1 MLFGCVENGVGE
13 RTCCGVDVG
22 VEECVPVDVV
32 EGLVKLLPLCI
43 SKVPN
48 GALKWNLFDGL
59 EGECGENSAVKG
71 QLETRCSQVETLGVL
86 RFLLDYI

>member
-32 EGLVKLLPLCI
+32 EGLVKFLPLCVA
-43 SKVPN
+43 KVPN
-48 GALKWNLFDGL
+48 GSLKWNLFDGL
-59 EGECGENSAVKG
+59 EGECGENCVVV
-71 QLETRCSQVETLGVL
+71 CYLGRIRVFVCCGWSV
-86 RFLLDYI
+86 RKRSRR